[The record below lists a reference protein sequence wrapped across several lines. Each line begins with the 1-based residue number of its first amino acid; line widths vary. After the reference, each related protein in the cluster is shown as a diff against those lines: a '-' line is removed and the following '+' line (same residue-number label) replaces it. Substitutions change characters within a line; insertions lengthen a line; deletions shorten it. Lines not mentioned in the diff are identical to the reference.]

1 MEKGGLRNTIANPV
15 PASLSGY
22 SILNKLQN
30 YNRDRTLVCQR
41 EYFRD
46 LILIYFF
53 LERDHANDFVRLQG
67 LGKLEHNNWQ
77 NVDVPLL
84 QVTKEIGYV
93 FTQATH

>member
-1 MEKGGLRNTIANPV
+1 MEKGGLRNAIANPV

-46 LILIYFF
+46 LILVYFL

-77 NVDVPLL
+77 NADVPLL
-84 QVTKEIGYV
+84 QVTKEVGYV
-93 FTQATH
+93 FT